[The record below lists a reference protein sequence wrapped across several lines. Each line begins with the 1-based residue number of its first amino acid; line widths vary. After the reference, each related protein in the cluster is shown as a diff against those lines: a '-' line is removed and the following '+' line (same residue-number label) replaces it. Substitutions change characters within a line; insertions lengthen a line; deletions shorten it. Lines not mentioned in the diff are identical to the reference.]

1 MTDIDRLVDGLVRAG
16 EDGVY
21 WMEILEE
28 VEIQLSGE
36 IARSLDKL
44 LGQYIMTIAAADP
57 RDRSMIYQDILALEL
72 GDDTED
78 MNNFMDRF
86 RGMSPIRQI
95 EELKKIIDR
104 CVQANVIYEEL
115 WENFDSEAR
124 HRRNGLFRSIILA
137 LNEDQRQLL
146 LRYLLEHEHVLL
158 TDEEL
163 TALTTYL

>member
-1 MTDIDRLVDGLVRAG
+1 MTDIDRMVEGLVRAG

-21 WMEILEE
+21 WTEILEDI
-28 VEIQLSGE
+28 EIPLSGE
-36 IARSLDKL
+36 LSLAIDKH

-57 RDRSMIYQDILALEL
+57 RDRSMIYQDLLAPEL

-86 RGMSPIRQI
+86 RGMSPIGQI

-104 CVQANVIYEEL
+104 CVQANVIHAEL
-115 WENFDSEAR
+115 WEDFDSENR
-124 HRRNGLFRSIILA
+124 HRQNGLFRSIILA

-146 LRYLLEHEHVLL
+146 LRYLLDHEHVLL

-163 TALTTYL
+163 TTLTG